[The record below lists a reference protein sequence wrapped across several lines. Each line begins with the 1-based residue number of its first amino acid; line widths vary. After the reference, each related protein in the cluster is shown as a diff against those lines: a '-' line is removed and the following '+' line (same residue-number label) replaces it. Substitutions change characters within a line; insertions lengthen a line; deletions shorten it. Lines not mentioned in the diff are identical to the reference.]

1 MKMQVNVEGEDVA
14 VIEIWEDKA
23 PMLTEKIREA
33 LPFSS
38 VIAHGKIVGDLL
50 QIPTKIM
57 APWENIYYPE
67 DFGPEREEDKGEV
80 RGAVSFYSPRQQ
92 MSIVYGNDLA
102 SEPLPVSSI
111 GEVIEGHDK
120 LELIGMRCWIEPGAN
135 IHFALIDD
143 D

>member
-1 MKMQVNVEGEDVA
+1 MQVNVEGEDAA

-23 PMLTEKIREA
+23 PLLTEKIREV
-33 LPFSS
+33 LPFAS
-38 VIAHGKIVGDLL
+38 VITHGKIVGDLL
-50 QIPTKIM
+50 QIPTRIM

-67 DFGPEREEDKGEV
+67 DFGPEREEEKGEV
-80 RGAVSFYSPRQQ
+80 RGAVSFYSPTQVL
-92 MSIVYGNDLA
+92 SIVYGNDLA

-111 GEVIEGHDK
+111 GEVISGHDK

-135 IHFALIDD
+135 IHFALIDED

>member
-1 MKMQVNVEGEDVA
+1 MKMAVAVEGEDVA
-14 VIEIWEDKA
+14 VIEIWEAKVPVLAQKLRD
-23 PMLTEKIREA
+23 A

-38 VIAHGKIVGDLL
+38 IIAHGKIVGDLL
-50 QIPTKIM
+50 QIPTRIM

-67 DFGPEREEDKGEV
+67 DFGPERQQEKGEI

-120 LELIGMRCWIEPGAN
+120 LELIGMRCWLEPGAT
-135 IHFALIDD
+135 ISFALIED
-143 D
+143 